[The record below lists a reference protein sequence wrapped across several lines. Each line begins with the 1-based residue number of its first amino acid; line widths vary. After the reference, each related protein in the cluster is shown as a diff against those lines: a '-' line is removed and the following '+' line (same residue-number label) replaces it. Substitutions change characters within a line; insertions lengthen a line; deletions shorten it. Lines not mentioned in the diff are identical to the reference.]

1 MGNIFEL
8 RMNNLVQII
17 ANYRKDELPFLIDV
31 SHVKKWISQFD
42 SSAQSVVLEET
53 IHILSNWYFGHAK
66 LVSFMREIV
75 EYIRLAYTDFRNVT
89 FWNGQEVGQS
99 QRKLLSLLPEAY
111 PGKTVNIDTVPR
123 KHIVYIDDGL
133 YTGSRIRKDIE
144 NVLSASS
151 EVETLDIFFAI
162 AYSNGFE
169 YAKNILKQ
177 KGDEFGVAISLH
189 RFKELNNI
197 KQTEYADG
205 SESYYSDI
213 GVLWPSS
220 RVSNE
225 KPVKQYLKYMED
237 CGRTM
242 RLKYKTE
249 GHQYSQSIFTS
260 CNNREIVERE
270 FLIKGLSILPECSI
284 DKGLYPLGYDINP
297 SFGFGSFC
305 ANDFNISNTCP
316 VVLWWDADSNWYPL
330 LPRRINSKAD
340 FQGITAWEEN
350 S

>member
-75 EYIRLAYTDFRNVT
+75 EYIRLAYTDFRDVT

-133 YTGSRIRKDIE
+133 
-144 NVLSASS
+144 
-151 EVETLDIFFAI
+151 
-162 AYSNGFE
+162 
-169 YAKNILKQ
+169 
-177 KGDEFGVAISLH
+177 
-189 RFKELNNI
+189 
-197 KQTEYADG
+197 
-205 SESYYSDI
+205 
-213 GVLWPSS
+213 
-220 RVSNE
+220 
-225 KPVKQYLKYMED
+225 
-237 CGRTM
+237 
-242 RLKYKTE
+242 
-249 GHQYSQSIFTS
+249 
-260 CNNREIVERE
+260 